1 MSVNVTLKSVWD
13 DRGIKAAQK
22 SFGSLSGSLGK
33 LAGVITAA
41 LSIRALANGLRDAA
55 KAAVE
60 EQKSAA
66 LLAQQLQNTVGANDA
81 LISSVEGS
89 IRAMSLN
96 AAVADDELRPAFAQ
110 LVRATQ
116 DADTATTMLQL
127 ALDVSAGTGR
137 DLQSVTIALSKAYQG
152 NTTALSRLGIKAE
165 EGKDIFAQL
174 EEQFAGAAETAARND
189 PFARISVTVGEL
201 QEQIGVYLIPLL
213 NGLADQLNTAD
224 FGKSFENMAVK
235 IGLAIEAIDKL
246 FISLTGNNT
255 LTVFTDI
262 LGGISYEVTK
272 LTIGID
278 ALGKSFGYWLTG
290 KWVEAISFSP
300 AKYIKDQIAL
310 LDNEIKNRTAT
321 TNGSDRRFSNIVT
334 QSISGATSPGGGGG
348 KSAAEIQAEQFAKVQ
363 KVIKKAQAEILKA
376 ERDYTRTKFEINR
389 DFEDRVAELR
399 KTAADSQL
407 SLIKDSQ
414 ARITD
419 AFRSATQLGLG
430 NLFSSET
437 TRQLETQVRQLSER
451 LTVSVTKETEKTAYS
466 SVTEIINGL
475 RDRLSA
481 SKTLLANASELA
493 ALGFKQTFI
502 EQVLETGTETGNAL
516 AGAIL
521 EASPETQSELK
532 TLFGELETVSET
544 GADSLA
550 KSIYDKFGLA
560 TRELKNQSVTIQQEL
575 TAALQ
580 AENKILLTNLADA
593 AYAFQT
599 QISDIKTQFLADLDQ
614 FNGAFAGLGNTIKG
628 VLGNLQSLL
637 AAGGADIR
645 AALTA
650 PGSGSVL
657 ESATVTDSVAIKD
670 IKNSSGIVI
679 DELSDVAGALAYL
692 QARIAAG
699 NAYIKNVGAG
709 SALGMEAQ
717 LRVSSFATQLAELQ
731 GKAASGTAA
740 GTVVNI
746 NVRTDTT
753 QSQAMVGKTIGKI
766 VTKYVTT
773 GGQVLVSGN

>member
-13 DRGIKAAQK
+13 DKGIKNAERDFKRLGTGISKAM
-22 SFGSLSGSLGK
+22 GAVGLSI
-33 LAGVITAA
+33 GVAA
-41 LSIRALANGLRDAA
+41 LAAGLKQAA

-66 LLAQQLQNTVGANDA
+66 LLEQQLQNTLGANNA
-81 LISSVEGS
+81 LVASVEES
-89 IRAMSLN
+89 IRAMSIN

-116 DADTATTMLQL
+116 DVDTATSMLQL

-165 EGKDIFAQL
+165 DGVDIFETLKTQFSGAAEAAAQNDPFQRL
-174 EEQFAGAAETAARND
+174 SVIFGEVNEQIGQILIPYLNNLADYFSKADFTTAVSNLSVALGEAANQVNYLFETITGQDALTWFIDLLGAVSVGVAEIAFAIGDAGDTIAKFFSGDFAGAGDNLSTFLTRYNKFVQD
-189 PFARISVTVGEL
+189 IYDK
-201 QEQIGVYLIPLL
+201 Q
-213 NGLADQLNTAD
+213 D
-224 FGKSFENMAVK
+224 
-235 IGLAIEAIDKL
+235 EAKAKL
-246 FISLTGNNT
+246 KPI
-255 LTVFTDI
+255 
-262 LGGISYEVTK
+262 K
-272 LTIGID
+272 
-278 ALGKSFGYWLTG
+278 
-290 KWVEAISFSP
+290 FSP
-300 AKYIKDQIAL
+300 ITFTPIAP
-310 LDNEIKNRTAT
+310 NSTNAT
-321 TNGSDRRFSNIVT
+321 TT
-334 QSISGATSPGGGGG
+334 A
-348 KSAAEIQAEQFAKVQ
+348 KSQYDSVR
-363 KVIKKAQAEILKA
+363 KVILAAQANILKA
-376 ERDYTRTKFEINR
+376 ERDYARTKFEINR

-399 KTAADSQL
+399 KGAAASQL
-407 SLIKDSQ
+407 DLIKESQ

-430 NLFSSET
+430 SLFSSET

-466 SVTEIINGL
+466 SVTDIINGL

-532 TLFGELETVSET
+532 TLFGDLEDVSET
-544 GADSLA
+544 GADSLS
-550 KSIYDKFGLA
+550 KKFGLA
-560 TRELKNQSVTIQQEL
+560 TREL
-575 TAALQ
+575 AARSKEIGDQLKADLATQDALLLQ
-580 AENKILLTNLADA
+580 TLADA
-593 AYAFQT
+593 AFAFQA
-599 QISDIKTQFLADLDQ
+599 QIADVKTQFLLDLDE
-614 FNGAFAGLGNTIKG
+614 FDNAFAGLGNTIDK
-628 VLGNLQSLL
+628 LIAKFAMLL
-637 AAGGADIR
+637 KVGQGDIQ
-645 AALTA
+645 ALITG
-650 PGSGSVL
+650 PSGDPNNPNPL
-657 ESATVTDSVAIKD
+657 ENATITNSVAIKN
-670 IKNSSGIVI
+670 IANSSGIVI

-699 NAYIKNVGAG
+699 NAYIKNVGA
-709 SALGMEAQ
+709 SSTLGLDAAT
-717 LRVSSFATQLAELQ
+717 RVSGFEKELAMLQ
-731 GKAASGTAA
+731 GAAAAGTAA

-746 NVRTDTT
+746 NVRTDST

>member
-13 DRGIKAAQK
+13 DKGIKAAERDFK
-22 SFGSLSGSLGK
+22 KLGSGISKAMGAVGLSI
-33 LAGVITAA
+33 GVAA
-41 LSIRALANGLRDAA
+41 LAAGLKQAA

-66 LLAQQLQNTVGANDA
+66 LLEQQLQNTLGANDA
-81 LISSVEGS
+81 LVSSVEES

-96 AAVADDELRPAFAQ
+96 AAVADDQLRPAFAQ

-165 EGKDIFAQL
+165 DGVDIFQTLTEQFDGAAEAAAQNDPFQRL
-174 EEQFAGAAETAARND
+174 SVIFGEVNEQIGQVLIPYLNSLADYFSKADFTTAVSNLSVALGEAANQVNYLFETITGQDALTWFIDLLGAVGVGVAQIAFTIADAGDTIAKFLSGDFAGAGDNMSTFLTRYNKFVQD
-189 PFARISVTVGEL
+189 IYDK
-201 QEQIGVYLIPLL
+201 Q
-213 NGLADQLNTAD
+213 DQA
-224 FGKSFENMAVK
+224 KA
-235 IGLAIEAIDKL
+235 KL
-246 FISLTGNNT
+246 KPIN
-255 LTVFTDI
+255 
-262 LGGISYEVTK
+262 
-272 LTIGID
+272 
-278 ALGKSFGYWLTG
+278 
-290 KWVEAISFSP
+290 FSP
-300 AKYIKDQIAL
+300 ITFTPITPNTVNPTTTAKNQYDSV
-310 LDNEIKNRTAT
+310 R
-321 TNGSDRRFSNIVT
+321 
-334 QSISGATSPGGGGG
+334 
-348 KSAAEIQAEQFAKVQ
+348 
-363 KVIKKAQAEILKA
+363 KVILTAQANILKA
-376 ERDYTRTKFEINR
+376 ERDYARTKFEINR
-389 DFEDRVAELR
+389 DYEDRVGELR
-399 KTAADSQL
+399 KTAAESQL
-407 SLIKDSQ
+407 DLIKQSQ

-430 NLFSSET
+430 SLFSSET

-502 EQVLETGTETGNAL
+502 EQVLETGAETGNAL
-516 AGAIL
+516 SSAIL
-521 EASPETQSELK
+521 ESSPETQAELK
-532 TLFGELETVSET
+532 TLFGELEDVSET
-544 GADSLA
+544 GAGALA

-599 QISDIKTQFLADLDQ
+599 QISDIKTQFLLDLQD

-628 VLGNLQSLL
+628 VLGNLQTLL

-650 PGSGSVL
+650 PGSGSVV
-657 ESATVTDSVAIKD
+657 SGATVTDNVAIQN
-670 IKNSSGIVI
+670 IANGSGIVI

-699 NAYIKNVGAG
+699 NAYIKNVGANT
-709 SALGMEAQ
+709 ALGIEAAT
-717 LRVSSFATQLAELQ
+717 RVSGFEKELANLK
-731 GKAASGTAA
+731 GAAAAGTAA

-746 NVRTDTT
+746 NVRTDSA

>member
-1 MSVNVTLKSVWD
+1 MSANVVLKSVWD

-22 SFGSLSGSLGK
+22 SFSALGGSLGK

-41 LSIRALANGLRDAA
+41 LSVRALANGLRDAA

-66 LLAQQLQNTVGANDA
+66 LLAQQLQNTLGANNQ
-81 LISSVEGS
+81 LIASVEES
-89 IRAMSLN
+89 IKAMSLN

-116 DADTATTMLQL
+116 DVDTATSMLQL

-165 EGKDIFAQL
+165 DGVDIFETLKTQFSGAAEAAAQNDPFQRL
-174 EEQFAGAAETAARND
+174 SVIFGEVSEQIGQILIPYLNELADYFSKADFTTAVSNLTVSLGEAANQVNYLFDTITGQDALTFFIDLLNAVSVGVAEIAFTVADAANTIGKFFSGDFAGAGDNLSTFLTRYNKFVQD
-189 PFARISVTVGEL
+189 IYDK
-201 QEQIGVYLIPLL
+201 Q
-213 NGLADQLNTAD
+213 D
-224 FGKSFENMAVK
+224 
-235 IGLAIEAIDKL
+235 EAKAKL
-246 FISLTGNNT
+246 KPI
-255 LTVFTDI
+255 
-262 LGGISYEVTK
+262 K
-272 LTIGID
+272 
-278 ALGKSFGYWLTG
+278 
-290 KWVEAISFSP
+290 FSP
-300 AKYIKDQIAL
+300 ITFTPIAP
-310 LDNEIKNRTAT
+310 NSTNAT
-321 TNGSDRRFSNIVT
+321 TT
-334 QSISGATSPGGGGG
+334 A
-348 KSAAEIQAEQFAKVQ
+348 KSQYDSVR
-363 KVIKKAQAEILKA
+363 KVILAAQANILKA
-376 ERDYTRTKFEINR
+376 ERDYARTKFEINR

-399 KTAADSQL
+399 KGAAASQL
-407 SLIKDSQ
+407 DLIKESQ

-430 NLFSSET
+430 TLFSSET

-451 LTVSVTKETEKTAYS
+451 LTVSVTKETEKVAYS
-466 SVTEIINGL
+466 SVTDIITGL
-475 RDRLSA
+475 RDRLTGA
-481 SKTLLANASELA
+481 KNLLANASKLA
-493 ALGFKQTFI
+493 GLGFKQTFI
-502 EQVLETGTETGNAL
+502 EQVLETGTESGNAL

-532 TLFGELETVSET
+532 TLFEELETVSET
-544 GADSLA
+544 GAESLA

-593 AYAFQT
+593 AFAFQT
-599 QISDIKTQFLADLDQ
+599 QISDIKTQFLLDLQD

-650 PGSGSVL
+650 PGSGSVV
-657 ESATVTDSVAIKD
+657 SGASVTENVAIKN
-670 IKNSSGIVI
+670 IANGSGIVI

-699 NAYIKNVGAG
+699 NAYIKNVGA
-709 SALGMEAQ
+709 SSTLGLEAAT
-717 LRVSSFATQLAELQ
+717 RVSGFEKELAMLQ
-731 GKAASGTAA
+731 GAAAAGTAA

-746 NVRTDTT
+746 NVRTDST

>member
-1 MSVNVTLKSVWD
+1 MSANVVLKSVWD

-22 SFGSLSGSLGK
+22 SFSALGGSLGK

-41 LSIRALANGLRDAA
+41 LSVRALANGLRDAA

-66 LLAQQLQNTVGANDA
+66 LLAQQLQNTLGANDQ
-81 LISSVEGS
+81 LIASVEES
-89 IRAMSLN
+89 IKAMSLN

-116 DADTATTMLQL
+116 DVDAATSMLQL

-165 EGKDIFAQL
+165 DGVDIFETL
-174 EEQFAGAAETAARND
+174 KEQFSGAAEAAAQND
-189 PFARISVTVGEL
+189 PFQRLSVIFGEVS
-201 QEQIGVYLIPLL
+201 EQIGQILIPYLNELADYFSKADFTTAVSNLTVSLGEAANQVNYLFDTITGQDALTFFVDLL
-213 NGLADQLNTAD
+213 NAVSVGVAEIAFTVADAAN
-224 FGKSFENMAVK
+224 
-235 IGLAIEAIDKL
+235 
-246 FISLTGNNT
+246 
-255 LTVFTDI
+255 
-262 LGGISYEVTK
+262 
-272 LTIGID
+272 TIGKFFSGD
-278 ALGKSFGYWLTG
+278 FEGAGKNLSTFLTRYN
-290 KWVEAISFSP
+290 KFVQDIYDKQDEAKAKLKPIKFNPITFSP
-300 AKYIKDQIAL
+300 STFNTTKPSATAKSQYDSV
-310 LDNEIKNRTAT
+310 R
-321 TNGSDRRFSNIVT
+321 
-334 QSISGATSPGGGGG
+334 
-348 KSAAEIQAEQFAKVQ
+348 
-363 KVIKKAQAEILKA
+363 KVILAAQENILKA
-376 ERDYTRTKFEINR
+376 ERDYSRTKFEINR

-414 ARITD
+414 ARITE

-430 NLFSSET
+430 SLFSSET

-466 SVTEIINGL
+466 SVTDIINGL

-637 AAGGADIR
+637 AAGGGDIR

-650 PGSGSVL
+650 PGSGSIV
-657 ESATVTDSVAIKD
+657 SGATVTDSVAIKD
-670 IKNSSGIVI
+670 IQNGSGIVI

-699 NAYIKNVGAG
+699 NAYIKNVGA
-709 SALGMEAQ
+709 SSTLGMDAQ

-731 GKAASGTAA
+731 GKAATGTAA
-740 GTVVNI
+740 GTIVNI

>member
-13 DRGIKAAQK
+13 DRGIKNAERDFK
-22 SFGSLSGSLGK
+22 KLGSGISKAMGAVGLSI
-33 LAGVITAA
+33 GVAA
-41 LSIRALANGLRDAA
+41 LAAGLKQAA

-66 LLAQQLQNTVGANDA
+66 LLEQQLQNTLGANNA
-81 LISSVEGS
+81 LVASVEES
-89 IRAMSLN
+89 IRAMSIN

-110 LVRATQ
+110 LVRATK
-116 DADTATTMLQL
+116 DVDTATSMLQL

-165 EGKDIFAQL
+165 DGVDIFQTLKEQFSGAAEAAAQNDPFQRL
-174 EEQFAGAAETAARND
+174 SVIFGEVSEQIGQILIPYLNELADYFSKADFTTAVSNLTVSLGEAANQVNYLFDTITGQDALTFFIDLLNAVSVGVAEIAFTVADAADTIGKFFSGDFAGAGDNLSTFLTRYNKFVQDIYDKQDEAKAKLKPIKFNPIT
-189 PFARISVTVGEL
+189 FAPIA
-201 QEQIGVYLIPLL
+201 P
-213 NGLADQLNTAD
+213 NTANPTTTA
-224 FGKSFENMAVK
+224 KSQYDSV
-235 IGLAIEAIDKL
+235 
-246 FISLTGNNT
+246 
-255 LTVFTDI
+255 
-262 LGGISYEVTK
+262 
-272 LTIGID
+272 
-278 ALGKSFGYWLTG
+278 
-290 KWVEAISFSP
+290 
-300 AKYIKDQIAL
+300 
-310 LDNEIKNRTAT
+310 R
-321 TNGSDRRFSNIVT
+321 
-334 QSISGATSPGGGGG
+334 
-348 KSAAEIQAEQFAKVQ
+348 
-363 KVIKKAQAEILKA
+363 KVILAAQASILKA

-532 TLFGELETVSET
+532 TLFGELESVSET

-637 AAGGADIR
+637 AAGGGDIR

-650 PGSGSVL
+650 PGSGSVVAGA
-657 ESATVTDSVAIKD
+657 SVTDNVAIKD
-670 IKNSSGIVI
+670 IANGSGIVI

-699 NAYIKNVGAG
+699 NAYIKNVGA
-709 SALGMEAQ
+709 SSTLGMDAQ

-731 GKAASGTAA
+731 GKAATGTAA
-740 GTVVNI
+740 GTIVNI
-746 NVRTDTT
+746 NVRTDST